1 MAGSSVSVDYADAMI
16 TTPIA
21 AGDWLIVA
29 PSLITM
35 VGGALCLML
44 RKNTDL
50 QPKLGVALL
59 GLLVLASLGLLI
71 RVLDHGVITMVMG
84 NWLPPFGIAV
94 TADPLG
100 ATLTFIGSVVAF
112 CAGVFGMK
120 TVSSSGRRYGFYPFL
135 LLLMTGVCGSFLTAD
150 VFNLYVWFEVLLISS
165 YGLLILGNDRIQLD
179 GAVKYGVLNL
189 VGTNLFLIATGLLYG
204 IFGTLNMADIA
215 VKVDALENPASGA
228 LATVAALY
236 FLAFAMKAAAFPVNF
251 WLPASYHTPNIV
263 VSAVFAGLLT
273 KVGVYALIRIFVLIL
288 PESLDYMADVIGI
301 VAIATLITGALG
313 ALAQSEI
320 RRLLG
325 YLVIAGIGSMLAG
338 LAIASSDTQA
348 TLAISGA
355 IFYAVHSII
364 VMTALYMAA
373 GIMGMMGGSFDLR
386 QLGGL
391 YHKSV
396 VFAGVFLVLAFAVS
410 GLPPF
415 SGFWPKVMLVDAA
428 FQSDRFWLGAAILV
442 SGFLTTLAMGRVW
455 IYAFW
460 RGGPEGTADGQRV
473 EITGSSDKQ
482 QLSSGAVWLP
492 LGVLTALVIY
502 FGLQPEWMI
511 ELATEGASSVVDP
524 YGYIRSVL
532 GEQG

>member
-1 MAGSSVSVDYADAMI
+1 MAGSSASVDLAEAMALA
-16 TTPIA
+16 PVA
-21 AGDWLIVA
+21 AADWLVVA
-29 PSLITM
+29 PSIISM

-44 RKNTDL
+44 RKNTEL
-50 QPKLGVALL
+50 QPKLGIALL
-59 GLLVLASLGLLI
+59 GLMVLACLGLLI
-71 RVLDHGVITMVMG
+71 HVLDEGVVTMVMG
-84 NWLPPFGIAV
+84 GWLPPFGIAM
-94 TADPLG
+94 TADALG
-100 ATLTFIGSVVAF
+100 AALCLVGAIVAF
-112 CAGVFGMK
+112 CAGVYGAK
-120 TVSSSGRRYGFYPFL
+120 TVDNTGRRYGFYPFL
-135 LLLMTGVCGSFLTAD
+135 LLLMTGVCGAFLTGD

-165 YGLLILGNDRIQLD
+165 YGLLVLGNDRIQLD

-189 VGTNLFLIATGLLYG
+189 IGTNLFLIATGLLYG

-215 VKVDALENPASGA
+215 IKVSEMDNPASGT

-288 PESLDYMADVIGI
+288 PDSRSFMADIIGL
-301 VAIATLITGALG
+301 VAILTLLTGALG
-313 ALAQSEI
+313 ALAQSEV

-338 LAIASSDTQA
+338 VTVGSV
-348 TLAISGA
+348 LAISGA

-373 GIMGMMGGSFDLR
+373 GIMYLMSGSYDLR

-391 YHKSV
+391 YQKSAA
-396 VFAGVFLVLAFAVS
+396 FAAVFLVLGFAVS

-428 FQSDRFWLGAAILV
+428 FKDGRSWLGAAILV
-442 SGFLTTLAMGRVW
+442 SGFLTTLAIGRVW
-455 IYAFW
+455 IFAFW
-460 RGGPEGTADGQRV
+460 RGGPEGTPDGQSV
-473 EITGSSDKQ
+473 ATAGVQTE
-482 QLSSGAVWLP
+482 QLSGAAVWLP
-492 LGVLTALVIY
+492 LGVLTALVVY
-502 FGLQPEWMI
+502 FGLQPEWML
-511 ELATEGASSVVDP
+511 ELATQGASGVVDP
-524 YGYIRSVL
+524 LGYLRSVFG
-532 GEQG
+532 GEG